1 VQPLRARSSRKPSK
15 ARECFRSR
23 AAICCCAR
31 SVEMTSMD
39 TCNTLRATYPVS
51 GAGRRTTTSPRRSCS
66 MLSWRSSRLTRAW
79 SSRRCHTCSS
89 RSLSRP
95 SARTVRRTWL
105 ISCTLG
111 TSRSSRGDRCRDDR
125 SPAAAH
131 ARTVFSLSPRIF
143 AAMTGRT
150 LPSSARASRET
161 ASSFARRSSPS
172 GSVLATS
179 SMASTRSNRL
189 RMRCSSV
196 ATDKAPPSHDP
207 DASDYRPDSRNP
219 PLRREWMSGILET
232 KAPTALRRSQCT
244 RDRPW

>member
-1 VQPLRARSSRKPSK
+1 MCYSPA
-15 ARECFRSR
+15 
-23 AAICCCAR
+23 
-31 SVEMTSMD
+31 
-39 TCNTLRATYPVS
+39 S
-51 GAGRRTTTSPRRSCS
+51 GAGRRTITSPRRSWS
-66 MLSWRSSRLTRAW
+66 ILSCRSSRLRRAW

-95 SARTVRRTWL
+95 SARSVRRIWL

-125 SPAAAH
+125 SPAAAQ

-143 AAMTGRT
+143 AAITGRT
-150 LPSSARASRET
+150 LPSSARASWET

-196 ATDKAPPSHDP
+196 ATDKGASLLRS
-207 DASDYRPDSRNP
+207 DASDYQLDSRNP
-219 PLRREWMSGILET
+219 PLRNECCRSRGDEGSDRPRMARACGTRPNRPASRSAAGS
-232 KAPTALRRSQCT
+232 AARPSCRRSQAARRTAPRRRT
-244 RDRPW
+244 RCQD

>member
-1 VQPLRARSSRKPSK
+1 MPWAPCVGRLHHTPWMPY
-15 ARECFRSR
+15 F
-23 AAICCCAR
+23 
-31 SVEMTSMD
+31 
-39 TCNTLRATYPVS
+39 TCYSPAS
-51 GAGRRTTTSPRRSCS
+51 GAGRRTTTSPRRNCS
-66 MLSWRSSRLTRAW
+66 MLSWRSSRLRRAW

-95 SARTVRRTWL
+95 SARTVRRIWL

-125 SPAAAH
+125 SPAAAQ
-131 ARTVFSLSPRIF
+131 ARTVFSLRPRIF

-196 ATDKAPPSHDP
+196 ATDKAASLLLS
-207 DASDYRPDSRNP
+207 DASDYRLDSRNP
-219 PLRREWMSGILET
+219 RTAARVGCREPCERSSDRHAQGST
-232 KAPTALRRSQCT
+232 PGTAAP
-244 RDRPW
+244 